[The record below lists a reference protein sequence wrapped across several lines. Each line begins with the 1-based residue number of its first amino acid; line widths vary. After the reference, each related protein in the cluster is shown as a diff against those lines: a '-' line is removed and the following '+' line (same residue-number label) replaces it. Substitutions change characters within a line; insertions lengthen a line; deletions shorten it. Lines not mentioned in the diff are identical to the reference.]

1 MKIAIIS
8 GSIREGQA
16 TESVARYVAQ
26 LASQRAGEATYEL
39 VNIKDFDIPLL
50 TSPVVPAAAAG
61 RYDNPAIQRW
71 ADKIGEFDAF
81 IFVTPEYNHGV
92 PGAFKNAVDA
102 LGIEWMNKPVAFVG
116 HGSIGGV
123 RAIEQWRQI
132 TANFNM
138 PAIRSEVN
146 FMMFEDWTAGDF
158 TPLERRAGEVEAVLS
173 GLEQLTSQLAK

>member
-8 GSIREGQA
+8 GSIREGQV
-16 TESVARYVAQ
+16 TEGVAGYVAQ
-26 LASQRAGEATYEL
+26 LASQRAGEAAYEL

-50 TSPVVPAAAAG
+50 TSPVVPAAANG
-61 RYDNPAIQRW
+61 QYDHPAIQRW
-71 ADKIGEFDAF
+71 ADKISEFDAF

-102 LGIEWMNKPVAFVG
+102 LGVEWMNKPVAFVG

-146 FMMFEDWTAGDF
+146 FMMFEDWADGAF

-173 GLEQLTSQLAK
+173 GLEKLTAQLAK